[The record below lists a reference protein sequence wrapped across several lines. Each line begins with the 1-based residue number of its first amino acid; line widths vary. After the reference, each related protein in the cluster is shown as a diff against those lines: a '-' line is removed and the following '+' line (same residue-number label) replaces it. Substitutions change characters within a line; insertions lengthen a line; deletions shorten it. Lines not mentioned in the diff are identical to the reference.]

1 MKRNNKKED
10 YRETNAE
17 RQIRG
22 GWRSGCERGRRRS
35 PAESK
40 GSERGTLRPD
50 QTRPR
55 FVNES
60 TALVDSE
67 RNEETN
73 KNKDSKFNMR
83 ANDGPRAAIRPVRI
97 LAATQFL
104 SFCSSTA
111 GSLSYFGKKRV
122 RKMGRSGQ
130 PFDLSPAE
138 DVFHLLRT
146 ESKAGS
152 HKGAAAEA
160 GLAEHLQGGKAA
172 FGDFLKGFLL

>member
-1 MKRNNKKED
+1 MKRNDKKED

-22 GWRSGCERGRRRS
+22 GCRSGCERGRRRS

-50 QTRPR
+50 QTRPC

-111 GSLSYFGKKRV
+111 GSLSYFGKKGLEKWDVRV
-122 RKMGRSGQ
+122 SR
-130 PFDLSPAE
+130 LI
-138 DVFHLLRT
+138 
-146 ESKAGS
+146 
-152 HKGAAAEA
+152 
-160 GLAEHLQGGKAA
+160 
-172 FGDFLKGFLL
+172 